1 MKRAVIIT
9 AGGIG
14 KRMGADLPK
23 QFIKIKGKTVLE
35 HTIDRF
41 LSFDPEINITIT
53 LPNDW
58 LEYAQKLLSP
68 YPKLKFVP
76 GGKERFHSIF
86 NGINSLE
93 GIDQVAVHDGV
104 RPLVSIDCIERAFS
118 ALSKAEAVVPVIN
131 LSESLRRV
139 DENASQH
146 VNRNNFRVVQT
157 PQCFRFSTL
166 QNAYLQ
172 DFDPNFTDDASVV
185 EKAGIKVCLVE
196 GNKENIKITH
206 PMDLKIAEVLL

>member
-1 MKRAVIIT
+1 VKRAVIIT

-41 LSFDPEINITIT
+41 LDYDAEINITVT
-53 LPNDW
+53 LPEEW
-58 LEYAQKLLSP
+58 IAYAKTVLAAYSNLT
-68 YPKLKFVP
+68 FIV
-76 GGKERFHSIF
+76 GGEERFHSIRNAIF
-86 NGINSLE
+86 ALE
-93 GIDQVAVHDGV
+93 GIDQIAVHDGV
-104 RPLVSIDCIERAFS
+104 RPLASNDCIERAFS
-118 ALSKAEAVVPVIN
+118 ALLNTDAAIPVIDI
-131 LSESLRRV
+131 SESLRRL
-139 DENASQH
+139 ENDQSYH
-146 VNRNNFRVVQT
+146 VNRSTYRVVQT
-157 PQCFRFSTL
+157 PQCFKFSTL
-166 QNAYLQ
+166 KNAYLQ

-185 EKAGIKVCLVE
+185 EKAGVKVTLVE